1 MQDKSRERSTYKK
14 LKSIR
19 KKSRFESKE
28 DGSSKWEKYK
38 TKELKS
44 LISVNTKVNTNLK
57 IVTQKT
63 DVTIQNCNVIKDTII
78 LTLFCNLLSCNLF
91 SLRLV
96 TMQVRK
102 NYAIKRRTFLN

>member
-1 MQDKSRERSTYKK
+1 MVVASGKNYKFINYK
-14 LKSIR
+14 LK
-19 KKSRFESKE
+19 
-28 DGSSKWEKYK
+28 
-38 TKELKS
+38 T
-44 LISVNTKVNTNLK
+44 
-57 IVTQKT
+57 VTQKT

-102 NYAIKRRTFLN
+102 NYAIKRRTFLNQFH